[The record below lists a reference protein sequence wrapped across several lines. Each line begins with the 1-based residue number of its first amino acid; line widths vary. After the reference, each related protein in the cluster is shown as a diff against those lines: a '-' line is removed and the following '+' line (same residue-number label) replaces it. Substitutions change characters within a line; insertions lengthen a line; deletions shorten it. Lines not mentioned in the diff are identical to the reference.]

1 MAKDEGTAEMRAVST
16 PIREGAEGFLRV
28 QVRRMD
34 GRSRWFNSKNNQ
46 TIAGSGRPQPTEHE

>member
-28 QVRRMD
+28 QVHMNVTFVEQNKR
-34 GRSRWFNSKNNQ
+34 
-46 TIAGSGRPQPTEHE
+46 

>member
-28 QVRRMD
+28 QVRACGCLTLVHMAQR
-34 GRSRWFNSKNNQ
+34 
-46 TIAGSGRPQPTEHE
+46 

>member
-34 GRSRWFNSKNNQ
+34 GTSR
-46 TIAGSGRPQPTEHE
+46 